1 MTRRTE
7 QQQQKRIAC
16 LKPKNETILE
26 HTLSYEQLAVDLTA
40 VRPAEKP
47 TATSVMPWILPYWR
61 TLTICTDIQTS

>member
-40 VRPAEKP
+40 VMARRETDCQRP
-47 TATSVMPWILPYWR
+47 
-61 TLTICTDIQTS
+61 